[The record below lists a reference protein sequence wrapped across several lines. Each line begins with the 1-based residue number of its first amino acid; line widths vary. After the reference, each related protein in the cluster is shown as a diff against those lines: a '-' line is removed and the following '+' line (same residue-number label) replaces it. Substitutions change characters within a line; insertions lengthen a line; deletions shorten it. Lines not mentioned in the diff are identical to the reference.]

1 MTTAVAPLLDLRVNP
16 VEAEPFAHFLPGSS
30 VLHIG
35 ASVAAAL
42 ADGSH
47 AVADVVGTAEQ
58 MRCASIAV
66 PHDTPAHVAS
76 NLGDTVGEARRRG
89 VRCISFADGHSGASL
104 EMLRQCDAVLV
115 ETTGALPVWLED
127 FIDDDWAWVEIVA
140 RLSPDGNDDD
150 GSIHDLSSWVV
161 NHLGPEVPVHF
172 ASTTGSSL
180 PQSSLRRARS
190 IGLGDGLHYVYTA
203 PLDLGSSSITLC
215 PGCGEHLIERSGMG
229 VTAYRLTRRSRCHA
243 CGTWIPGRFEGVP
256 KGRTAAVPLGVADS

>member
-1 MTTAVAPLLDLRVNP
+1 MTAAATPLLDLRVHP

-30 VLHIG
+30 VLHLG
-35 ASVAAAL
+35 AAMAAAL
-42 ADGSH
+42 ADGSQG
-47 AVADVVGTAEQ
+47 VAEVLATARQ
-58 MRCASIAV
+58 LRCASIAV
-66 PHDTPAHVAS
+66 PHDTPAHVATH
-76 NLGDTVGEARRRG
+76 LGDTVGEARRNG
-89 VRCISFADGHSGASL
+89 VRCISFTDGQSGTSL

-161 NHLGPEVPVHF
+161 NHLGPEVPLHF
-172 ASTTGSSL
+172 ASTAGSSL
-180 PQSSLRRARS
+180 PHSSLRRARS

-203 PLDLGSSSITLC
+203 PLDRGSSGITLC
-215 PGCGEHLIERSGMG
+215 PGCGEHLIERNGVG

-243 CGTWIPGRFEGVP
+243 CGTWIPGHFDGAP
-256 KGRTAAVPLGVADS
+256 KGRAAAIPLGADNS